1 LLGKTALGTNV
12 IGGKVVWLLD
22 FELKKAALLITISAG
37 NSISFWTKEEKN
49 EKNVLTKFFNYF

>member
-1 LLGKTALGTNV
+1 LYKTALGTNV
-12 IGGKVVWLLD
+12 IGAEVGWLLD

-49 EKNVLTKFFNYF
+49 EKMF